1 MSTWRN
7 SFVLSISWLSVG
19 PGQPRHR
26 SFCSCESSENSIL
39 ITEAVIVPN
48 ACTDVRIDQVA
59 LSKRSIV
66 WSTCMMAVCSKEW
79 RSCSFAAPARAR
91 LAFGGPPQYLHPPP
105 GSLARHQNGGSPP
118 PALNAGTPIRSNVDL
133 QPPVLSLRCSI
144 RYVFHCYKLKKIA
157 KAQMNGACARILQ
170 SVQRKAAA
178 SHPTDQSFLHPPPLA
193 ACFYSHF
200 LFIFPPISI
209 PLI

>member
-1 MSTWRN
+1 MSTWQN

-19 PGQPRHR
+19 PRHQ

-66 WSTCMMAVCSKEW
+66 WSLVHMAVQCVQRNGE
-79 RSCSFAAPARAR
+79 AAVLPRRRA
-91 LAFGGPPQYLHPPP
+91 P
-105 GSLARHQNGGSPP
+105 GSLLGDLRNIYPP
-118 PALNAGTPIRSNVDL
+118 LLSETTRFEFRSNVDI

-170 SVQRKAAA
+170 SVQRKAA
-178 SHPTDQSFLHPPPLA
+178 SHPTDQSFLHPHHWQPVSIRI
-193 ACFYSHF
+193 FYSYFH
-200 LFIFPPISI
+200 P
-209 PLI
+209 

>member
-1 MSTWRN
+1 VSTWQN

-19 PGQPRHR
+19 PRHQ

-79 RSCSFAAPARAR
+79 RSCSFAAPARPAR
-91 LAFGGPPQYLHPPP
+91 FWGTSKIFTPPPPPPPPVPPPFLLLLRSRGQTSRLSRWPWAPPGGPNQPVE
-105 GSLARHQNGGSPP
+105 SPP
-118 PALNAGTPIRSNVDL
+118 RPHLNLRMWRPESLGLKSLCIFLKQRS
-133 QPPVLSLRCSI
+133 
-144 RYVFHCYKLKKIA
+144 
-157 KAQMNGACARILQ
+157 
-170 SVQRKAAA
+170 
-178 SHPTDQSFLHPPPLA
+178 T
-193 ACFYSHF
+193 
-200 LFIFPPISI
+200 
-209 PLI
+209 